1 MEVFEGKKAV
11 SAAYRGEWRDWLN
24 KNHLTESKVWLI
36 IYHKKSGIPTVKIDE
51 AMEEAL
57 CFGWIDSKAKKRD
70 HQSFYLSFSPRNP
83 KSNWSNI
90 NKERAERMIRQGL
103 MTPAG
108 QKMIDLA
115 KQTGTWDA
123 LKDVINL
130 ILPEDLQKLFEM
142 NQTALKNFNAFSPSY
157 RRMVLEW
164 LRQAKRPETRQKR
177 IEKIVE
183 TAEKNNKTNQN

>member
-1 MEVFEGKKAV
+1 MEVFEGKEAV
-11 SAAYRGEWRDWLN
+11 RAANREKWREWLD

-36 IYHKKSGIPTVKIDE
+36 IYHKKSGVPSVKIDE

-70 HQSFYLSFSPRNP
+70 PESFYLSFSPRNP

-90 NKERAERMIRQGL
+90 NKERAERMISQGQ
-103 MTPAG
+103 MTQAG

-115 KQTGTWDA
+115 KETGTWDA
-123 LKDVINL
+123 LKDVLNL
-130 ILPEDLQKLFEM
+130 VIPDDLQKQFES
-142 NQTALKNFNAFSPSY
+142 NQTALTHFNAFSPSY
-157 RRMVLEW
+157 RRMILEW

-177 IEKIVE
+177 IEKIVGM
-183 TAEKNNKTNQN
+183 AEKNSRMIR

>member
-11 SAAYRGEWRDWLN
+11 SAADREEWRNWLN
-24 KNHLTESKVWLI
+24 KNHLSESKVWLV
-36 IYHKKSGIPTVKIDE
+36 IYHKKSGVPSVKIDE

-70 HQSFYLSFSPRNP
+70 HESFYLSFSPRNP

-90 NKERAERMIRQGL
+90 NKERAERMISQGM
-103 MTPAG
+103 MTAAG

-115 KQTGTWDA
+115 KETGTWDA
-123 LKDVINL
+123 LNDVLNL
-130 ILPEDLQKLFEM
+130 VIPDDLKELFES
-142 NQTALKNFNAFSPSY
+142 NKTALKNFNAFSPSY

-183 TAEKNNKTNQN
+183 TAERNLKTI